1 MPEQDEGAGHL
12 HGTSILSSHSRWRTI
27 MSVRRSLQLALG
39 ILFAFFVAHAEAWIR
54 SPATSFAEL
63 PPGTAHPEGI
73 AADAAGNLY
82 VADFDVSKSS
92 GPGNVIVFDHA
103 GKLARKLD
111 VAGSSPLLLGLAFQP
126 HTGKLLVL
134 DFGAGNVLDVD
145 PQTGAATVFSS
156 IGPPPVNGINAL
168 TFDGDGNVYVADSF
182 AAKIW
187 KIPAAGG
194 PPASWVFDPVTLGTS
209 GVPPFGANG
218 LAFNNA
224 RDALFVA
231 NTGNDTIVKI
241 PVDAS
246 LNPGTPAVFVNSING
261 ADGLII
267 DADDNLWFAAN
278 QADEIVVVDPSG
290 KAIAKLGDFD
300 GLDPRGMARGLLFPA
315 SLVFS
320 GGFVYVTNLAL
331 DLEAAVGALAVDSAW
346 AAAVKRF
353 NVARIRAQIPPV
365 R

>member
-1 MPEQDEGAGHL
+1 MN
-12 HGTSILSSHSRWRTI
+12 
-27 MSVRRSLQLALG
+27 VRSFVRCA
-39 ILFAFFVAHAEAWIR
+39 LFAIACCVALPALAWIR

-73 AADAAGNLY
+73 AVDAKGNLY
-82 VADFDVSKSS
+82 VADFDVSKAA
-92 GPGNVIVFDHA
+92 GPGNVVVFDRS
-103 GKLARKLD
+103 GKLLRTLD

-145 PQTGAATVFSS
+145 PVTGVAAIFSS
-156 IGPPPVNGINAL
+156 IGPAPGNGINAL
-168 TFDGDGNVYVADSF
+168 TFDPDGNVYVSDSF
-182 AAKIW
+182 AATIW

-194 PPASWVFDPVTLGTS
+194 PAVPWAHDPATLGTS

-224 RDALFVA
+224 HDALFVA
-231 NTGNDTIVKI
+231 NTGNDTIVRI

-246 LNPGTPAVFVNSING
+246 FNAGTPAVFVNSING

-267 DADDNLWFAAN
+267 DADDNLWVAAN
-278 QADEIVVVDPSG
+278 QADEIVVVDPDG

-300 GLDPRGMARGLLFPA
+300 GLDPHGMARGLLFPA

-320 GGFVYVTNLAL
+320 NGFVYVTNLAL
-331 DLEAAVGALAVDSAW
+331 DLKAAVGALTVDSAW